1 MLGLRVGDM
10 SLMRRLGFDASLS
23 EGASDVFAE
32 QRVLGS
38 KVFDLDVESVESG
51 GDRLWCGSL
60 DGGEWGA
67 VGLAVVENRRAEFWL
82 AVEPG
87 A

>member
-10 SLMRRLGFDASLS
+10 SLMRWLGFNASLS
-23 EGASDVFAE
+23 EGAGDVVAE
-32 QRVLGS
+32 HCVLGS
-38 KVFDLDVESVESG
+38 EVFDLDVEGVEFG

-60 DGGEWGA
+60 DGGDGGA
-67 VGLAVVENRRAEFWL
+67 VGLAVVDDRCVEFGL

-87 A
+87 S